1 MSYVERPEPALASE
15 LLSELVSKLEDEVF
29 VEDRWNPIARESL
42 RDPVL
47 SIVIP
52 VFNEEASLD
61 LLYGELIGALS
72 DIDMSCEIIFV
83 DDGSEDSSVHLLHAL
98 ETKDTRVRVI
108 RLDANYGQSTA
119 FDAGFRAARGA
130 YTATLDADLQNDPA
144 DLSKLLPLLAH
155 ADVVNGVRASRCDSL
170 TKRVSSKIAN
180 GVRNWATGASVSD
193 VGCSLRVMRTSYL
206 RKIKLYR
213 GMHRFLPT
221 LLAMEGARLVEV
233 DVTHRARRYG
243 ESKYGVANRLFVGLF
258 DLAAVCWMQRRFL
271 RYGIKR

>member
-1 MSYVERPEPALASE
+1 LSYVERREPAIASE
-15 LLSELVSKLEDEVF
+15 LEEEAF
-29 VEDRWNPIARESL
+29 AEDRLNAIARESL

-61 LLYGELIGALS
+61 LLYGELIGALD
-72 DIDMSCEIIFV
+72 DINMSCEIIFV
-83 DDGSEDSSVHLLHAL
+83 DDGSEDSSVELLHAF
-98 ETKDTRVRVI
+98 EIKDTRVRVI
-108 RLDANYGQSTA
+108 RLDANHGQSTA

-180 GVRNWATGASVSD
+180 GVRSSAPSPQ
-193 VGCSLRVMRTSYL
+193 LRAIGTSPRMVVRVVMRMGRRRRCPAERTASNLPIPFLL
-206 RKIKLYR
+206 RRLIASMR
-213 GMHRFLPT
+213 T
-221 LLAMEGARLVEV
+221 IELLTTIPASMTEPIRTMTVMV
-233 DVTHRARRYG
+233 VPVR
-243 ESKYGVANRLFVGLF
+243 
-258 DLAAVCWMQRRFL
+258 
-271 RYGIKR
+271 

>member
-1 MSYVERPEPALASE
+1 MEKIRGTGLSYVERPEPASASE
-15 LLSELVSKLEDEVF
+15 PEDDPF
-29 VEDRWNPIARESL
+29 ADDRLNDLARESMT
-42 RDPVL
+42 DPLL

-52 VFNEEASLD
+52 VFNEEASLV
-61 LLYGELIGALS
+61 LLYGELIGALR

-83 DDGSEDSSVHLLHAL
+83 DDGSEDSSVRLLHEF
-98 ETKDTRVRVI
+98 ETKDTRIRVI
-108 RLDANYGQSTA
+108 QLEANCGQSTA
-119 FDAGFRAARGA
+119 FDAGFRVARGA

-155 ADVVNGVRASRCDSL
+155 ADVVNGVRASRCDTL
-170 TKRVSSKIAN
+170 TKRLSSKIAN

-213 GMHRFLPT
+213 GLHRFLPT

-258 DLAAVCWMQRRFL
+258 DLAAVCWMQRRL
-271 RYGIKR
+271 LHYGVKR